1 MKRLLLLFLL
11 IILAYCRIDAQIAY
25 ENFTFTPTGNGEA
38 ELTSFYDDYYLETRP
53 MIPEEIYDNGK
64 AYTVT
69 SIGEGAFDG
78 HGEIEYISI
87 PSTVK
92 KIGDY
97 AFSGCES
104 LLGISIDDEHTVE
117 EIGKGL
123 FAGCTSLD
131 NLPFIDGRDEIPE
144 EMFSGCSNI
153 QYISL
158 SNVKTIGKYA
168 FYESGATSVYIN
180 NCDSIG
186 AYAFG
191 NSDNLETVTFNENIR
206 HIGRNSFS
214 SCDNLADITFW
225 GNIGTIGEA
234 AFENSYGLKRVSFI
248 GSVASIEGYAFS
260 IWGGGCK
267 DVYINNINK
276 WCATKFGNSLS
287 SPFNKGAKLHYV
299 EGRPFDGP
307 ERTVLEFYT
316 PIEAVNDYAFFNCS
330 NLKKVIFKEGLKS
343 IGKRAFYGCSTITSV
358 SIPSSLTTVNDVA
371 FEGVGTEANPCEMTA
386 PPGYDFGVDTNGAF
400 FMWKSGVFWM
410 QHVDA
415 FTAKADPLVKEGQ
428 CNLVVSFDNSTE
440 DYNGFQFDVV
450 LPEGVTINKSHYV
463 LSDRFGDNDMSVT
476 IKPLDNGN
484 YRVLCFSMS
493 NANITGTT
501 GPIITL
507 TLEADASAPS
517 GVTSGQLKNVMV
529 SKSDGSNVKLPNS
542 NFALDISQYVLGDIN
557 NDNLVSIADI
567 TVIVNMILGESN
579 LNLTFADLDGNG
591 VISVNDLTLLVD
603 KVLNAT
609 YLNSHHLD
617 F

>member
-1 MKRLLLLFLL
+1 M
-11 IILAYCRIDAQIAY
+11 
-25 ENFTFTPTGNGEA
+25 N
-38 ELTSFYDDYYLETRP
+38 DDCYYQETRP
-53 MIPEEIYDNGK
+53 TIPEEIYDDNGK
-64 AYTVT
+64 TYTVT
-69 SIGEGAFDG
+69 SIGEGAFGG
-78 HGEIEYISI
+78 HGEIEVISI

-104 LLGISIDDEHTVE
+104 LLGINIDDEQTVE

-131 NLPFIDGRDEIPE
+131 NLPFIGGRNDIPE

-153 QYISL
+153 QYVSL
-158 SNVKTIGKYA
+158 VNVKTIGGYA
-168 FYESGATSVYIN
+168 FYNCGAGSVHIS

-186 AYAFG
+186 SYAFG
-191 NSDNLETVTFNENIR
+191 DCENLNKVTFDGDIR
-206 HIGRNSFS
+206 HIGYSSFS
-214 SCDNLADITFW
+214 SCDNLTEITFW
-225 GNIGTIGEA
+225 GNIGTIGKA

-248 GSVASIEGYAFS
+248 GSVASIDEYAFS

-267 DVYINNINK
+267 DVYIYNINK

-287 SPFNKGAKLHYV
+287 SPFNGGAKLHYV

-316 PIEAVNDYAFFNCS
+316 PIEAANDYAFFNCT
-330 NLKKVIFKEGLKS
+330 NLKTLKFIEGLEK
-343 IGKRAFYGCSTITSV
+343 IGKRAFYGCTSITSV
-358 SIPSSLTTVNDVA
+358 SIPSTLSTVNDVA
-371 FEGVGTEANPCEMTA
+371 FEGVGTEDNPCEMIA
-386 PPGYDFGVDTNGAF
+386 PPGYDFGVDTSGASF
-400 FMWKSGVFWM
+400 KWKSGVFWM
-410 QHVDA
+410 EHSEA
-415 FTAKADPLVKEGQ
+415 ITAMAGQLVKEGQ
-428 CNLVVSFDNSTE
+428 CELVVSFDNSTE

-463 LSDRFGDNDMSVT
+463 LSDRFGDSGMSVT
-476 IKPLDNGN
+476 IKQLDNGN

-493 NANITGTT
+493 NAIITGTT

-517 GVTSGQLKNVMV
+517 GATAGQLKNVMV
-529 SKSDGSNVKLPNS
+529 SKSDGSNVKLPN
-542 NFALDISQYVLGDIN
+542 NDFALDISQYVLGDIN

-567 TVIVNMILGESN
+567 TLIVNMILGESGQ
-579 LNLTFADLDGNG
+579 NLTFADLDGNG
-591 VISVNDLTLLVD
+591 VISVYDLTLLVD

-609 YLNSHHLD
+609 YLNSHRLD